1 MQRAP
6 LLKLSRS
13 TGTTQA
19 FLEEQLLESISDCV
33 ATIAAS
39 EERVELHSESVSY
52 HPTHCPAFSNPDL
65 TAAS

>member
-13 TGTTQA
+13 TATTQA
-19 FLEEQLLESISDCV
+19 FHEEQLLESLFDCV

-39 EERVELHSESVSY
+39 EERVELHSKSVSY
-52 HPTHCPAFSNPDL
+52 IPTHCPAFSNPDL